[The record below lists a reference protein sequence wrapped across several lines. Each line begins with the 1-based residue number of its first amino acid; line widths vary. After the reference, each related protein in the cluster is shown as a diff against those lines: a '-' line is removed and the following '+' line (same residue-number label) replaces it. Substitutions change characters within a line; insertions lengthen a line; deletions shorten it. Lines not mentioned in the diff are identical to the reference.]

1 MGHMA
6 KDTLTRAGSFLV
18 FLPLAHSLATA
29 WYFTL
34 LTGEIRLSD
43 AFPWLFQSFFLFT
56 GLALP
61 VYRFTRM
68 KATPS
73 RAYP

>member
-6 KDTLTRAGSFLV
+6 KNTLNRAGVFTFL
-18 FLPLAHSLATA
+18 T
-29 WYFTL
+29 W
-34 LTGEIRLSD
+34 EIKLSD